1 MTGVERQ
8 LAQLQTT
15 LGPDEAAPSDD
26 TTPPPGHRHPRT
38 CAPQPMKRPTDTTTD
53 EPDDADVTGEL
64 DTAWQQLA
72 AAQAAVLAALT
83 SKGWR

>member
-1 MTGVERQ
+1 
-8 LAQLQTT
+8 
-15 LGPDEAAPSDD
+15 
-26 TTPPPGHRHPRT
+26 
-38 CAPQPMKRPTDTTTD
+38 MKRPTDTTTD